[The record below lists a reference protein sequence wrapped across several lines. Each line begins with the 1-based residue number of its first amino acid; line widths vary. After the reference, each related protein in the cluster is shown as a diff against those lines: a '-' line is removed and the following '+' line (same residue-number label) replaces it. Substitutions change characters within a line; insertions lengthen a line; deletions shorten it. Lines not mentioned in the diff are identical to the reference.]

1 MNDPGPLAASNSRSE
16 TAPADAAPADAPLA
30 RPGGLK
36 TLIIAIAGGLIT
48 AAVLVGGVSLMQS
61 GKPGTFGLQTVAAAD
76 ITDAAT
82 SLDSSIAR
90 AATDDAR
97 QCKVPLAFVTLS
109 MAQGSASL
117 RIRSGNYVSPTIT
130 LTEAPRRVAV
140 PFPAAYPTGKGVISI
155 EGTARGVN
163 VWLTPGKHFESL
175 NGIEAIPVVWTPK
188 DPPC

>member
-1 MNDPGPLAASNSRSE
+1 MSDASAQSGTSRSE

-36 TLIIAIAGGLIT
+36 TLLIASAGGLIT
-48 AAVLVGGVSLMQS
+48 AAILVGAVSLVQS
-61 GKPGTFGLQTVAAAD
+61 GKPGTFALQTVAIAD
-76 ITDAAT
+76 INDAAV
-82 SLDSSIAR
+82 SLDSGISR
-90 AATDDAR
+90 AAADDAR

-109 MAQGSASL
+109 TMQGSAAL
-117 RIRSGNYVSPTIT
+117 RIRSGTYVSPTIT

-140 PFPAAYPTGKGVISI
+140 PFPSPYPTGKGVISI
-155 EGTARGVN
+155 EGSARGVN
-163 VWLTPGKHFESL
+163 VWLTPGRHIESL